1 MVDSV
6 TGFGK
11 FMLQCFPQSYFD
23 EVLMSTCARYGN
35 RMHFHSTA
43 SLVRELFGTA
53 HGSCPIDF
61 PAHLN
66 HFVEQLPLGH
76 HMTVDQIIDRHTL
89 YPFTAPFL
97 PSARAAHLREE
108 MKTGAGR
115 SQNRRLLTGRRSSV
129 AVPEYL
135 RYCPGCITDERMRQ
149 GECYWHRMH
158 QVPGV
163 EVCPTHEVW
172 LETSTVSAWDPR
184 GNQRML
190 PAEQVVTA
198 TTPRPLS
205 MQEPG
210 RESILALARNA
221 AWLLANPQSSVNL
234 QMWADR
240 YRYLLAERGWSTYRK
255 RLTWAPFW
263 TAFLRIYPLPV
274 LRRLDGHAGSLC
286 TGRGIRALLR
296 FPRRAMPPLYHLLLI
311 HFLGFTAE
319 EFFALPQHPTWFGT
333 GPWPC
338 LNPVVPH
345 RNERAVVQCE
355 VRIRRQDGR
364 PIGRFSCGCGF
375 TYSRVGPDWGPLAQF
390 SYHSVEQFG
399 LYWEWVLRRRWRDRR
414 LMREALAEQLGVSR
428 VTLWVEAIR
437 LGLLSKT
444 SSLREGK
451 RWKRVPGVQ
460 PKDCEQKRVQW
471 QQLTQRRRR
480 TLAQER
486 RCRRLYAWLFRWDG
500 VWLRAHQ
507 RRNRETGW
515 ARDWAPRVDWATRD
529 RQAARAIMRVAQQLT
544 MNQGPPQ
551 WISRHRLMTH
561 SGHARWIAASLDRL
575 PQTRQAIQSAVET
588 RQAFQLRRAIWR
600 EGAGRRDAVL
610 ATESQVRRHPVTS
623 ACGQSGL
630 FEAEGEGW

>member
-1 MVDSV
+1 
-6 TGFGK
+6 
-11 FMLQCFPQSYFD
+11 MLGCFVSAYTD
-23 EVLMSTCARYGN
+23 ELFASTCGRFLAKMYVAPSVKLG
-35 RMHFHSTA
+35 
-43 SLVRELFGTA
+43 VELFAQSTC
-53 HGSCPIDF
+53 SCPIDF

-66 HFVEQLPLGH
+66 HVVGQLPPGH
-76 HMTVDQIIDRHTL
+76 PLTVDQIIDGHTL

-97 PSARAAHLREE
+97 QPARAARLREQ

-115 SQNRRLLTGRRSSV
+115 SRDRRLLTGRRSSV
-129 AVPEYL
+129 SVPEYL
-135 RYCPGCITDERMRQ
+135 RYCPGCIIDDRMRQ
-149 GECYWHRMH
+149 RECYWHRVH

-163 EVCPTHEVW
+163 EVCPIHEVW

-184 GNQRML
+184 GDQRML

-221 AWLLANPQSSVNL
+221 AWLLAYPQSSVNL

-263 TAFLRIYPLPV
+263 TAFLRIHPMPV

-364 PIGRFSCGCGF
+364 PIGTFSCGCGF

-390 SYHSVEQFG
+390 SYHRIEQYG
-399 LYWEWVLRRRWRDRR
+399 LYWEWVLQRRWRDRR
-414 LMREALAEQLGVSR
+414 LMREGLAEQLGVSR
-428 VTLWVEAIR
+428 VTLWEEAIR
-437 LGLLSKT
+437 LGLLPKT
-444 SSLREGK
+444 SSPREGK
-451 RWKRVPGVQ
+451 RWNGDSAVHL
-460 PKDCEQKRVQW
+460 KDCEQNRLQW
-471 QQLTQRRRR
+471 QQLAQRRRR

-486 RCRRLYAWLFRWDG
+486 RGRRLYAWLFRWDG

-515 ARDWAPRVDWATRD
+515 TRDWAPRLDWATRD
-529 RQAARAIMRVAQQLT
+529 RQAAQAIIRAAGQLT
-544 MNQGPPQ
+544 MNQEPPQ

-561 SGHARWIAASLDRL
+561 SGYARWIAASLDRL

-600 EGAGRRDAVL
+600 EGEGRGTAVL